1 MVHNMGMNYNLLIRD
16 DQAIYDGHLIHNRF
30 AYKLLR
36 NKVLPHGNIVAFR
49 APMHVEAAGMI
60 DLEDVLSNDF
70 IYSKD
75 AINFCWE
82 IPNLDAFGAVA
93 FQRLLNTQIANI
105 LFNII
110 KKPIEVNGDDL
121 LVVDEFEGSD
131 GKVYNKG
138 KCSVSITYNKAGAAI
153 GHTGINIDAG
163 NKAPGFAYSTKLTD
177 EQAQLFMRNVI
188 DMFTQLVDSIF
199 VATSKVIV

>member
-1 MVHNMGMNYNLLIRD
+1 MNYNLLVRD
-16 DQAIYDGHLIHNRF
+16 DQPTYDGMLIHNRF

-49 APMHVEAAGMI
+49 APMLVEAAGMI

-82 IPNLDAFGAVA
+82 IPNLEAFGAVA

-105 LFNII
+105 LYNII

-131 GKVYNKG
+131 GQLHNKG
-138 KCSVSITYNKAGAAI
+138 KCSVSITYVKNGAAL

-163 NKAPGFAYSTKLTD
+163 NKAPGFAYSTHLT
-177 EQAQLFMRNVI
+177 EVQIQEFMHKVI
-188 DMFTQLVDSIF
+188 DAFHQMTDSIF
-199 VATSKVIV
+199 VATTKVIA

>member
-1 MVHNMGMNYNLLIRD
+1 MNYNLLIRD
-16 DQAIYDGHLIHNRF
+16 DIECYTGDLIHSRF

-49 APMHVEAAGMI
+49 APMLVEADGMI

-82 IPNLDAFGAVA
+82 IPNLEAFGAVA

-105 LFNII
+105 LYNII

-131 GKVYNKG
+131 GQLHSKG
-138 KCSVSITYNKAGAAI
+138 KCSVSITYVKNGAAL

-163 NKAPGFAYSTKLTD
+163 NKAPGFAYSTHLTQVQIQ
-177 EQAQLFMRNVI
+177 EFMHKVI

-199 VATSKVIV
+199 VATTKVIA

>member
-1 MVHNMGMNYNLLIRD
+1 MNYNLLVRD
-16 DQAIYDGHLIHNRF
+16 DQPVYDGMLIHNRF

-49 APMHVEAAGMI
+49 APMLVEAAGMI

-105 LFNII
+105 LYNII
-110 KKPIEVNGDDL
+110 NKPIEVNGDDL

-131 GKVYNKG
+131 GHLYNKG
-138 KCSVSITYNKAGAAI
+138 KCSVSITYVKNGAAL
-153 GHTGINIDAG
+153 GHTGINVDAG
-163 NKAPGFAYSTKLTD
+163 NRAPGFAYSTKLTD
-177 EQAQLFMRNVI
+177 AQCQEFMNKVI
-188 DMFTQLVDSIF
+188 DMFHKLTDSIF
-199 VATSKVIV
+199 VATTKVIA

>member
-1 MVHNMGMNYNLLIRD
+1 ML
-16 DQAIYDGHLIHNRF
+16 
-30 AYKLLR
+30 
-36 NKVLPHGNIVAFR
+36 
-49 APMHVEAAGMI
+49 VEADGMI

-82 IPNLDAFGAVA
+82 IPNLEAFGAVA

-105 LFNII
+105 LYNII
-110 KKPIEVNGDDL
+110 KKPIEVNGDHL

-131 GKVYNKG
+131 GQLHNKG
-138 KCSVSITYNKAGAAI
+138 KCSVSITYVKNGAAL

-163 NKAPGFAYSTKLTD
+163 NKAPGFAYSTHLT
-177 EQAQLFMRNVI
+177 EVQIQEFMHKVI
-188 DMFTQLVDSIF
+188 DVFHQMTDSIF
-199 VATSKVIV
+199 VATTKVIAWTYLTS